1 MNRKVVIGAVVAAVV
16 VVGGLLVSKAMRL
29 QSEAAKWSGPVK
41 EIIEEQVTREGKETR
56 ARYVSMIDGPSDAVL
71 QAIWSVED
79 SPKTVENIKMAKV
92 LESQGDTKV
101 VEINLQALTLP
112 LQNLTTQW
120 TIDRQKK
127 QVTFKTLKSQAQDI
141 EALYVVEASPDGK
154 RTRLTYTAVIRDK
167 IALSLPQSVIDSANR
182 ETYVNTVRGVQKTVK
197 PQG

>member
-1 MNRKVVIGAVVAAVV
+1 MNKKVVIGAVGAVV
-16 VVGGLLVSKAMRL
+16 VVIGAILVSKAMRL

-41 EIIEEQVTREGKETR
+41 EIIEEKLTREGKETH

-71 QAIWSVED
+71 EAIWNVED

-92 LESQGDTKV
+92 LESKGDTKV
-101 VEINLQALTLP
+101 VELNLQALTLP

-120 TIDRQKK
+120 TIDRAKK

-141 EALYVVEASPDGK
+141 EALYAVEASPDGK

-167 IALSLPQSVIDSANR
+167 IAVSLPQSVIDSANR
-182 ETYVNTVRGVQKTVK
+182 ETYVNTVRGIQKTVK

>member
-71 QAIWSVED
+71 QAIWRVED

>member
-1 MNRKVVIGAVVAAVV
+1 MNKKVVIGAVVAAVV
-16 VVGGLLVSKAMRL
+16 VVAGILVSKAMRL

-41 EIIEEQVTREGKETR
+41 EIIDEQVTREGKETR

-71 QAIWSVED
+71 QAIWRVED

>member
-1 MNRKVVIGAVVAAVV
+1 
-16 VVGGLLVSKAMRL
+16 MRL

-41 EIIEEQVTREGKETR
+41 ENIEEQVTREGKETR

-71 QAIWSVED
+71 QAIWRVED

-120 TIDRQKK
+120 TLDREKK
-127 QVTFKTLKSQAQDI
+127 QVKFKTLKSQAQDI

>member
-1 MNRKVVIGAVVAAVV
+1 MNKKVVIGAVVAAVV
-16 VVGGLLVSKAMRL
+16 VVAGILVSKAMRL

>member
-41 EIIEEQVTREGKETR
+41 EIIDEQVTREGKETR

-71 QAIWSVED
+71 QAIWRVED

-141 EALYVVEASPDGK
+141 EALYAIEASPDGK

>member
-1 MNRKVVIGAVVAAVV
+1 MNKKVVIGAVVAVVV
-16 VVGGLLVSKAMRL
+16 VVGGILVSKAMRL

-41 EIIEEQVTREGKETR
+41 EIVEEELTREGKETH

-71 QAIWSVED
+71 QAIWSVEE

-92 LESQGDTKV
+92 LESKGDTKV
-101 VEINLQALTLP
+101 VELNLQALTLP

-120 TIDRQKK
+120 TIDREKK

-141 EALYVVEASPDGK
+141 EALYVVESSPDGK
-154 RTRLTYTAVIRDK
+154 RTRLTYTAVIREK
-167 IALSLPQSVIDSANR
+167 IAVSLPQSVIDSANR
-182 ETYVNTVRGVQKTVK
+182 ETYVNTVRGIQKTVK

>member
-1 MNRKVVIGAVVAAVV
+1 MNKKVVIGAVVAGVL
-16 VVGGLLVSKAMRL
+16 VVGGILVSKAMRL

-41 EIIEEQVTREGKETR
+41 EIVEEELTREGKETH

-71 QAIWSVED
+71 QAIWSVEE

-92 LESQGDTKV
+92 LESKGDTKV
-101 VEINLQALTLP
+101 VELNLQALTLP

-120 TIDRQKK
+120 TIDREKK

-141 EALYVVEASPDGK
+141 EALYVVESSPDGK
-154 RTRLTYTAVIRDK
+154 RTRLTYTAVIREK
-167 IALSLPQSVIDSANR
+167 IAVSLPQSVIDSANR
-182 ETYVNTVRGVQKTVK
+182 ETYVNTVRGIQKTVK

>member
-1 MNRKVVIGAVVAAVV
+1 MNKKVVIGAVVAVVV
-16 VVGGLLVSKAMRL
+16 VVGGILVSKAMRL

-41 EIIEEQVTREGKETR
+41 EIVEEELTREGKETH

-71 QAIWSVED
+71 QAIWSVEE

-92 LESQGDTKV
+92 LESKGDTKV
-101 VEINLQALTLP
+101 VELNLQALTLP

-120 TIDRQKK
+120 TIDREKK

-141 EALYVVEASPDGK
+141 EALYAVEASPDGK
-154 RTRLTYTAVIRDK
+154 RTRLTYTAVIREK
-167 IALSLPQSVIDSANR
+167 IAVSLPQSVIDSANR
-182 ETYVNTVRGVQKTVK
+182 ETYVNTVRGIQKTVK

>member
-41 EIIEEQVTREGKETR
+41 EIIDEQVTREGKETR

-71 QAIWSVED
+71 QAIWRVED

>member
-1 MNRKVVIGAVVAAVV
+1 MNKKVVIGAVVAAVV
-16 VVGGLLVSKAMRL
+16 VVAGILVSKAMRL

-71 QAIWSVED
+71 QAIWRVED

>member
-1 MNRKVVIGAVVAAVV
+1 MNKKVVIGAVVAAVV

-71 QAIWSVED
+71 QAIWRVED

-141 EALYVVEASPDGK
+141 EALYVVEATPDGK
-154 RTRLTYTAVIRDK
+154 RTRLTNTAVIRDK

>member
-41 EIIEEQVTREGKETR
+41 EIIDEQVTREGKETR

-71 QAIWSVED
+71 QAIWNVED

>member
-41 EIIEEQVTREGKETR
+41 EIIDEQVTREGKETR